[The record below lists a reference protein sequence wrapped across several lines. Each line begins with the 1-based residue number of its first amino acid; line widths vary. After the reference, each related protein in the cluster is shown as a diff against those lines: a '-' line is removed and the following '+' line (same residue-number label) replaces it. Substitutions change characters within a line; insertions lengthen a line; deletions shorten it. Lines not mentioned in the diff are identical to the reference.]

1 MPDYKFVFD
10 LDSTITKE
18 EILPKISIEVGKQ
31 EEMRALTEATM
42 LGEIPFEESFTRRV
56 KILSTL
62 PISKVQDIVYN
73 IKLNEELAEFIIQNK
88 DKCYVV
94 TGNLDCWICKL
105 MEKLEMTDHCYC
117 SNASTSDDTLLG
129 INKIINKKETV
140 ESLGKDIIVVGDGN
154 NDAEMISVAKIGIGF
169 GAVRE
174 IAPAVLRCC
183 THAIY
188 DEHTLVEFLKK
199 FI

>member
-1 MPDYKFVFD
+1 MPDYKFIFD

-62 PISKVQDIVYN
+62 PISKVQEIVYN
-73 IKLNEELAEFIIQNK
+73 IKLNEELAEFIAQNK
-88 DKCYVV
+88 EKCYVV

-105 MEKLEMTDHCYC
+105 MEKLGLADHCYC
-117 SNASTSDDTLLG
+117 SNASTDGDALLG

-140 ESLGKDIIVVGDGN
+140 ESLGENIIVVGDGN

-188 DEHTLVEFLKK
+188 DEHTLVDFLKK

>member
-1 MPDYKFVFD
+1 MRK
-10 LDSTITKE
+10 L
-18 EILPKISIEVGKQ
+18 ISI
-31 EEMRALTEATM
+31 
-42 LGEIPFEESFTRRV
+42 
-56 KILSTL
+56 
-62 PISKVQDIVYN
+62 
-73 IKLNEELAEFIIQNK
+73 
-88 DKCYVV
+88 
-94 TGNLDCWICKL
+94 
-105 MEKLEMTDHCYC
+105 
-117 SNASTSDDTLLG
+117 G

-140 ESLGKDIIVVGDGN
+140 VSLGENIIVVGDGN